1 MAASSRNAL
10 PAAVVVALAGG
21 CDAFDAWPDPTT
33 VYPHVY
39 TPRTDLEPFEE
50 VRWETETWDPATD
63 PANAGLYLRKAQ
75 EHRRSAPE
83 ESLEHHRVMR
93 ETIPPLGDGPTLS
106 FVGDVMW
113 IGENWDAFA
122 TPVEG
127 LLDGDLRVGNLETP
141 VDPASPTELDELP
154 LYSFNAPPEM
164 LDGLPLDLLQL
175 NNNHS
180 LDVGEDGLTATV
192 EQVDA
197 RGYAATGVGGHA
209 RASVGGLSID
219 LLSYTWGLNGRGP
232 SERDLFVV
240 PFGHDVVDL
249 DPLREDVAASSAD
262 TVVVLVHWGFE
273 YEYYADPRFEVM
285 AREIV
290 AAGATLVVGQGP
302 HVVQPAEVC
311 RVERADVVPGVG
323 TCSVRAAEGA
333 GDRERTAAVLYS
345 LGNFSTT
352 QPTLPMQT
360 GVVATVSLD
369 AATGDVSGL
378 GWTPIATVDVEGLR
392 TVVPAADLDDLEH
405 RSEVLRLE
413 DHLGAGWRR

>member
-1 MAASSRNAL
+1 MTSPPTTAA
-10 PAAVVVALAGG
+10 AAALALCLGSG

-83 ESLEHHRVMR
+83 ESLEHHRLMR
-93 ETIPPLGDGPTLS
+93 ETIPPLGDGPILS

-122 TPVEG
+122 TPVAP

-141 VDPASPTELDELP
+141 VDPASPTELDQLP

-180 LDVGEDGLTATV
+180 LDVGEAGLTATV
-192 EQVDA
+192 DEVDA
-197 RGYAATGVGGHA
+197 RGFAATGVGGHA
-209 RASVGGLSID
+209 TASVGGLTIAF
-219 LLSYTWGLNGRGP
+219 LSYTWGLNGRGP
-232 SERDLFVV
+232 SERELFVV

-249 DPLREDVAASSAD
+249 DPVREDLAEADAD
-262 TVVVLVHWGFE
+262 TVVVLVHWGYE
-273 YEYYADPRFEVM
+273 YEYYADPHFEVL

-302 HVVQPAEVC
+302 HVVQPAELC
-311 RVERADVVPGVG
+311 RVEDADVVPGVG
-323 TCSVRAAEGA
+323 TCSVR
-333 GDRERTAAVLYS
+333 GDRERTAAVLHS
-345 LGNFSTT
+345 LGNFATT
-352 QPTLPMQT
+352 QPTLPLQT
-360 GVVATVSLD
+360 GIVATVSLD
-369 AATGDVSGL
+369 ADSGDVTGL
-378 GWTPIATVDVEGLR
+378 GWTPIATVDIDGLR
-392 TVVPAADLDDLEH
+392 TVVPADSLDDLEH

-413 DHLGAGWRR
+413 DHLGAAWRR